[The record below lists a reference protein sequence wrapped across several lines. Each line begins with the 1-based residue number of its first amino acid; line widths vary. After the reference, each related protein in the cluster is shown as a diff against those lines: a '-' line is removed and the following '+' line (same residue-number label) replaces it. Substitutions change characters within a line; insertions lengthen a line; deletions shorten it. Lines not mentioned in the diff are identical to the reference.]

1 MEKQSLPVISLAT
14 LVTIMGLPGC
24 GIQGHLESKSSAHSH
39 HSVLSGESSPSPS
52 AVPSSVNSPPSTR
65 STSKGHTGSHA
76 KKTSTTSFPPLVA
89 TILSHVQETTNAP
102 LWGPTVLPRGN
113 SAKTLSTS
121 HSFSSQIFA
130 CPVAEPLNGPGVGQ
144 SNCGAMMSVAENF
157 GSTVY
162 SSHIASRAALR
173 AVQPPPFVRDLSSHL
188 RTTQLLPGGIQA
200 KRWFSGQTAN
210 SGTTI
215 AVNWQE
221 GDWTLWVYGGTGLW
235 NTAVTVTR
243 QLQRYRLPPY
253 PGTLI
258 VDAAPDGQHTS
269 LTWLEGNAIYQA
281 TATHQTLH
289 AIVIA
294 ASMNKFPP
302 S

>member
-1 MEKQSLPVISLAT
+1 MEKQSLPVIPLAI

-24 GIQGHLESKSSAHSH
+24 GIQGHLASKSSAHSH
-39 HSVLSGESSPSPS
+39 HSVLSGESSPS
-52 AVPSSVNSPPSTR
+52 AVPSSVSSPSRTR
-65 STSKGHTGSHA
+65 STSKHHSGPHA

-89 TILSHVQETTNAP
+89 TILSHVQETTSAP

-121 HSFSSQIFA
+121 HSFSAQIFA
-130 CPVAEPLNGPGVGQ
+130 CPVAQPLNGPGVGQ

-162 SSHIASRAALR
+162 SSHSAAQ
-173 AVQPPPFVRDLSSHL
+173 AAQSPPFVKGLSSHL

-210 SGTTI
+210 AGTTI

-243 QLQRYRLPPY
+243 QLQQYRLPPY
-253 PGTLI
+253 PGALI
-258 VDAAPDGQHTS
+258 VDAAPDGQHTN
-269 LTWLEGNAIYQA
+269 LTWREGNVIYQA
-281 TATHQTLH
+281 AAQHQTLH
-289 AIVIA
+289 AIMIA
-294 ASMNKFPP
+294 ASMNTFPP